1 VAYVYDSTA
10 PAATEQNTPLGP
22 AGPFSSL
29 TGSCVVSGNAVITA
43 VGASNAAAVTFDDTR
58 VESTNGVD
66 STTFHTLTQ
75 QASTVPA
82 DLLGEANTTNA
93 GDSYNHTSILVT
105 APIHGD
111 LEVFEHVSHANNTCH
126 ISVMWTPAS

>member
-1 VAYVYDSTA
+1 
-10 PAATEQNTPLGP
+10 
-22 AGPFSSL
+22 L

-43 VGASNAAAVTFDDTR
+43 VGASNPAAVTFDETR

-66 STTFHTLTQ
+66 STTFRTLTQ
-75 QASTVPA
+75 QASAMPA

-93 GDSYNHTSILVT
+93 GDSYNRTSILVT